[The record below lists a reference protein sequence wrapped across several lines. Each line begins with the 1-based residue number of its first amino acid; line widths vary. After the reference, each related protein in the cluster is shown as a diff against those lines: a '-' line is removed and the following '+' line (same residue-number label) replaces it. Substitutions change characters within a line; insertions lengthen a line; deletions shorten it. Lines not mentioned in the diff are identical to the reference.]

1 MKIGYAYAPLTINAR
16 TNKKIVSKHFSNE
29 DFINCFRENLI
40 NLKEILAH
48 NINNKIY
55 NFRITSDILD
65 NLVQYNSET
74 QWTSLFKNELLIISN
89 LINKNNIRITMFP
102 QKYTILNS
110 PNEDVVKKSISF
122 LQAHVEFMEALK
134 LDTSNKII
142 LEIGGVYTNKN
153 NATKRFIDSY
163 KSLSAP
169 IKERLVLTND
179 SKNFSFED
187 TITICN
193 LVNAPFV
200 LNTIADIVFPSITT
214 SLEEKILLIEKTWEK
229 TNGKILIHYA
239 QQKHNAR
246 KGEISDTI
254 FTNDF
259 IKFYESIKQFDCD
272 ITLDSNDGDISVLKC
287 LNIIKELN
295 GHKFDS
301 SQLLYEYKKYKLL
314 ILEKGFDADKN
325 SLSLANLSNS
335 IISFYSYID
344 DILERFIDNKGFIV
358 ALREALKI
366 MTPTIKSSEKNHIE
380 KLILNNKL
388 KRCKTYMHEIA
399 IRNDSKDLLDTYF
412 FSQK

>member
-1 MKIGYAYAPLTINAR
+1 MKIGYAYAPLTINAQ

-29 DFINCFRENLI
+29 DFINCFRENLV

-48 NINNKIY
+48 NINNEIY
-55 NFRITSDILD
+55 NFRISSDILD
-65 NLVQYNSET
+65 NLVQYNSEI
-74 QWTSLFKNELLIISN
+74 QWTSLLKNELLIISN

-110 PNEDVVKKSISF
+110 PNEDVVKKSITF
-122 LQAHVEFMEALK
+122 LETHVEFMEALK
-134 LDTSNKII
+134 LDASNKII
-142 LEIGGVYTNKN
+142 LEIGGVYTNKT

-163 KSLSAP
+163 NSLSTS
-169 IKERLVLTND
+169 IKERLVLIND

-187 TITICN
+187 TIAICN
-193 LVNAPFV
+193 LVKAPFV
-200 LNTIADIVFPSITT
+200 LDTIADSIFPSSII
-214 SLEEKILLIEKTWEK
+214 SLEEKLLLIEKTWEK
-229 TNGKILIHYA
+229 TTGNLLIHYA

-259 IKFYESIKQFDCD
+259 IEFYKSIKTLDCD
-272 ITLDSNDGDISVLKC
+272 VTLDSNDGDISVLKC

-295 GHKFDS
+295 GYKFDS
-301 SQLLYEYKKYKLL
+301 SQLIHEYKKYKLL

-344 DILERFIDNKGFIV
+344 SILESFIDNKGFVV

-366 MTPTIKSSEKNHIE
+366 IVPTIKPSEKNHIE
-380 KLILNNKL
+380 KLILNNKF
-388 KRCKTYMHEIA
+388 KRCKTYMHEVA
-399 IRNDSKDLLDTYF
+399 IRNNSKDLLDTYF